1 MPRLPIVT
9 CLVLFSVLVAAAQ
22 ERQLVPLPVQDAIA
36 ARTFSTTPFSLSNDG
51 YWIAYTLQDPKRSQ
65 IISDERQRW
74 LTASGTP
81 PQQIGC
87 DVWITNVKTRETRN
101 LTEGKGN
108 SWSPVW
114 SPDNN
119 YLAFFSDRGGL
130 ATLWIWERRSETLRQ
145 VSDLPVVGYRGLS
158 FPRWTADSKSIV
170 FCVLPEG
177 MTVEK
182 AALRFTG
189 LENNRPVPN
198 TNKLDQPTVTV
209 FKSTA
214 VTNGSL
220 PLKTTSST
228 SVYNDAYAADL
239 VIVQLAGAKVRRLVK
254 GSKPCTY
261 WPSPDGAYIAFT
273 NLK

>member
-1 MPRLPIVT
+1 
-9 CLVLFSVLVAAAQ
+9 VAAAQ

-189 LENNRPVPN
+189 RE
-198 TNKLDQPTVTV
+198 QPSGAQYQQAGPTDCHCLQIYSGYKWKFTTQNHELYLSLQRRICSRSRYCSTRRS
-209 FKSTA
+209 KSQA
-214 VTNGSL
+214 SG
-220 PLKTTSST
+220 
-228 SVYNDAYAADL
+228 
-239 VIVQLAGAKVRRLVK
+239 
-254 GSKPCTY
+254 
-261 WPSPDGAYIAFT
+261 
-273 NLK
+273 